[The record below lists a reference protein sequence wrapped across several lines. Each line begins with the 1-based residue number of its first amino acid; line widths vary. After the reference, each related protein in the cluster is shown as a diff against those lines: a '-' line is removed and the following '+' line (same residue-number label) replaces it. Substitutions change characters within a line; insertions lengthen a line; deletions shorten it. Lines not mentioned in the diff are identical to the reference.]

1 MPSRLL
7 LKKVLKQVAQKSRKR
22 EERKGEIRN
31 NERKIQ

>member
-1 MPSRLL
+1 MPSRLF

-22 EERKGEIRN
+22 EKRKGEIRN